1 MNNYRSVP
9 ARNQPH
15 LRSRREHGNGLAT
28 HGESLKT
35 TSTERGTRLEFT
47 WPEKTRETT
56 TQLEKNK
63 TRKHW
68 EDLK

>member
-9 ARNQPH
+9 ARNQH
-15 LRSRREHGNGLAT
+15 HFRSRREHGNGLAT